1 MVSDA
6 PLPQEVAVTI
16 ILDGGTQQTVTIQ
29 SNNMLL
35 QELFETLIAPPENR
49 PQRLF
54 QIPITDGKAILCF
67 PSDRLVGL
75 VTEPPIIL
83 RQQPQAEAG
92 GETIDPLMP
101 GI

>member
-1 MVSDA
+1 MVADA
-6 PLPQEVAVTI
+6 PLPQEVSVTI